1 MRIALFF
8 TTQWKEQS
16 LLCDTR
22 IQFFEGGGGGATDV
36 SVVTSGEVKWK
47 NYI

>member
-8 TTQWKEQS
+8 TPQWKEQS

-22 IQFFEGGGGGATDV
+22 IQFFEGGATDV

>member
-22 IQFFEGGGGGATDV
+22 IQFFEGGVATDV

>member
-1 MRIALFF
+1 MYEDCFVF
-8 TTQWKEQS
+8 YKS
-16 LLCDTR
+16 V
-22 IQFFEGGGGGATDV
+22 EGTVIIVWYKNTVFWGGGATDV